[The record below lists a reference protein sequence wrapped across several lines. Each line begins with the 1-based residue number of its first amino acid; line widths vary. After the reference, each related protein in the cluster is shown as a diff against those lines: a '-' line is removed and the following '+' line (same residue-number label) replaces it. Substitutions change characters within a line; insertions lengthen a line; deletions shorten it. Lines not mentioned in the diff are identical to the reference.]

1 MTVHNQMKRISFAVG
16 GMALL
21 VNVGCQSTGTQ
32 QIVRDPLTRKPLV
45 VEQSA
50 ETRVNAS
57 TYFAYGHLLERQ
69 GHVDRAVEQYR
80 KALQMQPSFA
90 AAHNRLG
97 ICYNK
102 QGEHEQATRE
112 FELCVRSSP
121 DDAQA
126 MNNLGYSLYLQGQY
140 KAAASVL
147 RKALDA
153 RPDFTRARMNLALAL
168 ARQEQMQAA
177 YDEFSRACSPADAH
191 YNLGLM
197 QIEVGRYADAT
208 RSLEA
213 AVVADPEHALAR
225 AQLRELG
232 RLTGEGTEA
241 PVPNNVYASTGAGP
255 AMAPLAAAP
264 QTSPPPAPQATTP
277 ALNAPTPRA
286 TVSTMQPAPMTP
298 ITPAKAMPAPTP
310 APAPAQAAVP
320 PPKPATIPATV
331 PAPVPAPAPVP
342 PKVATRT
349 PAEPAMPKTP
359 EPLPEPR
366 PESNEVRAMS
376 FEPQPAHAN
385 PNDAA
390 ATGEQAQDAA
400 DAATAPPVQSPRA
413 LPPRMGLMTPVPSND
428 RRQEP
433 ADAALTTPVLAT
445 NSEPGATRPVPA
457 MGVMTPVA
465 PDGATTARTAPLPTA
480 PAIGGSTTA
489 EVPGAI
495 TLTSDVATQTAIR
508 QPTNTSAG
516 TSRVTTT
523 PIGTMTPVYSQSPNR
538 GAAGATPGLQPAPRT
553 TPPPSSP
560 MPPAPAPASTEEDCD
575 AGPATAAVPSMQ
587 PVEF

>member
-32 QIVRDPLTRKPLV
+32 QIVKDPLTRKPIV

-69 GHVDRAVEQYR
+69 GHVDRAIEQYR
-80 KALQMQPSFA
+80 KALKMQPSFA

-126 MNNLGYSLYLQGQY
+126 LNNLGYSLYLQGQY

-147 RKALDA
+147 RKALEA

-213 AVVADPEHALAR
+213 AVVADPDHALAR

-255 AMAPLAAAP
+255 AMAPLAAVP
-264 QTSPPPAPQATTP
+264 QSSPPPSPQAVTP
-277 ALNAPTPRA
+277 VLKAPTPRA
-286 TVSTMQPAPMTP
+286 TVSTMQPAPMTSV
-298 ITPAKAMPAPTP
+298 TPATATPT
-310 APAPAQAAVP
+310 AAPAQAAVP
-320 PPKPATIPATV
+320 PPKPATV
-331 PAPVPAPAPVP
+331 PAPAATPVPAPAPVP
-342 PKVATRT
+342 STVATRT

-366 PESNEVRAMS
+366 PESNEVKAMS
-376 FEPQPAHAN
+376 FEPQPAHTN

-390 ATGEQAQDAA
+390 TTDTQAQDPA
-400 DAATAPPVQSPRA
+400 DAASTPPVQSPRA
-413 LPPRMGLMTPVPSND
+413 LPPRMGTMTPVPSDD

-433 ADAALTTPVLAT
+433 AGAALTTPVLAT
-445 NSEPGATRPVPA
+445 HSESGTTRLAPA

-465 PDGATTARTAPLPTA
+465 PDGATTARTAPVSKAT
-480 PAIGGSTTA
+480 AIGTSTTA
-489 EVPGAI
+489 EAPGAI
-495 TLTSDVATQTAIR
+495 TLTSDVATQTSIR
-508 QPTNTSAG
+508 RPTNTSADK
-516 TSRVTTT
+516 SRVTAT
-523 PIGTMTPVYSQSPNR
+523 PIGTMTPVYSSSPNP

-560 MPPAPAPASTEEDCD
+560 MPPTPAPAPTEEDCD
-575 AGPATAAVPSMQ
+575 AGPATAALPSMQ